1 MSYSLRICIY
11 IILLPL
17 FACKF
22 PGIDRSILETYTTF
36 RFLQANTLTYSV
48 SFRVS
53 GLLGSG
59 LQIENN
65 GDIVDVSANQ
75 TYTFSKKIQSGSP
88 YNVIVKTQP
97 NSPIQKCIVSSGS
110 GTVLSGN
117 IEGIQIVCGDALYL
131 IYGTATGLLGNGL
144 QIQNVTGAGTDVI
157 NVNSTS
163 FSLPPIPAGET
174 YNFSIISQPTS
185 PSQTCSITSPGITT
199 GIMAAA
205 HLPATIN
212 CTTNSFAVNAQV
224 TGILGTLTV
233 GNELK
238 LTLDGSNTINVTA
251 DGTFPFPGTY
261 LSGGTFSIA
270 IDNPGGIIS
279 TGVCTLSSGTITVA
293 NGAYTIPVNCSNAF
307 LISGT
312 VSSPGGTTT
321 SILSGSVTLDLV
333 NTGGTPFT
341 TQSITVASGVTNFS
355 FPSTIPGGSD
365 YQIVV
370 SLSAPNQV
378 CTMTAGATHAGT
390 TSDQGTAVVNC
401 SLPTPTFSPVSGS
414 VFNDDGTV
422 TLATLIP
429 GSEYRYT
436 LGNGGQV
443 DPTCATGT
451 MTTSTVSITNTNQAV
466 IKAIHCKTGWV
477 DSTVQNST
485 YTLKVAT
492 PTPSLATGSL
502 LNSGQSV
509 SFSTT
514 TTGTTWVCQEGAAG
528 TPTDPVCGAT
538 ANTCSS
544 GTLGNYIF
552 PTPGSSQNVKVRMC
566 KLDYVGSDI
575 LSLNYQPNVYTVSGT
590 ISTLT
595 TPFGVNT
602 FVLQNNLGDD
612 LIIAGNGTFTFN
624 TAIPTGSNYSVT
636 VFSNP
641 QNPWQTCNVTNG
653 SGTIANLAITD
664 VAIACSVNQYTMSG
678 NITSNIALPSG
689 LTVTNGI
696 DTINVPG
703 GATTTPISFT
713 TPIASGTNYDI
724 TITAEPPGYVCAI
737 QSNYSGTVLGT
748 NITNVAVNCVLGYRY
763 GNTITAKKPAPIQVH
778 YYRGQVSTTAGQAAS
793 GSTDATG
800 TSATFTNIGGIT
812 FDGTK
817 GFIVDSGNHKIRVF
831 NPTTGAV
838 TSLVGNGIAGN
849 TAGSGS
855 VSAFNNPRAITT
867 DGTYLYVTEYN
878 GNRIKRVLISSG
890 YAETLAGD
898 DSTISPASA
907 NVDSTDPTLARFAS
921 PAGIVFDD
929 DKLYIADR
937 NNSAIRVIKLRN
949 REVTTLTSGG
959 DINQPEGI
967 TIAGDY
973 IYATNL
979 GTYNITKTHK
989 VTGAT
994 TILAGSST
1002 AGFVEGVGTGASF
1015 LMPHGLTHDGI
1026 FLYVADYGNHRI
1038 RRVHMLTGEVITIAG
1053 SGGTG
1058 LVDGEGVNASLNAPL
1073 YIANIG
1079 NVLVFGTAHALRSLN
1094 VSGLL
1099 AYYPLNGS
1107 VLNLLNNQTIT
1118 AVGSPGF
1125 GFGRYGETGGAASTS
1140 VGNAGIAPS
1149 PSAATSNIT
1158 LSAWFNWDGT
1168 NAGIGKVIVFNGDLA
1183 SSGHGLFIDS
1193 SKQLVLARG
1202 GYPSDSTYT
1211 TVIPNLWTHVAM
1223 TVDNNNIYR
1232 IYMNGNLIFEKQ
1244 RSTNPVT
1251 GNLTIGVGSGGS
1263 FFFPGRIADV
1273 RYYNKNLNDAEINDL
1288 ARTADST
1295 LVGNSYSTR
1304 PIELL
1309 MNYQFKSNAD
1319 PLGPVGNTLS
1329 LYGGMTGYAPGRDR
1343 SPNASLRFALGNN
1356 GYANGTEL
1364 GLPLGQHPRSVCVW
1378 VNPETYPTNPNEH
1391 LAIFSYGTPGP
1402 GSEFILSI
1410 FKSGLGDNLIRFGGL
1425 GGGEVFT
1432 TYSIPLNRWSH
1443 ICGTFDGTYGYIYV
1457 NGIDIVGPSNI
1468 GSSINTTPST
1478 GVYIG
1483 KIMSFSAQTFAG
1495 KIDDLRVYS
1504 KALTDKEVRR
1514 LSAQIPVG
1522 LVARFDFNKDL
1533 QDVSGFGNQVTNMG
1547 VGLFTDRFGQAAAAI
1562 STNGTNYINVSTTDT
1577 QLPYSQQPRT
1587 LCVHF
1592 KSNLANPGTMV
1603 SFGQTATDRLV
1614 ALGAGSGG
1622 GKYYFAGFG
1631 NDVEESYY
1639 NHENVW
1645 HQLCGVYEGPDGS
1658 YAANLYHNGV
1668 KLRTETKNTWDTN
1681 PTAFTIGTRSD
1692 LSTSFSG
1699 LIDDV
1704 LVYNRALGPN
1714 EIQSL
1719 AGFDPRQVVTWSP
1732 TLALSS
1738 LRLHLSADSLSNQGN
1753 GTAITTWHDR
1763 SGNAASFFNG
1773 TMAPTFNDAGFNGK
1787 PSVSFNAVNS
1797 EYLYRGPAADIPSNN
1812 STFFLAFSR
1821 TTLTNGTL
1829 FESAAGGVSY
1839 YLDSNIVRMAKPSE
1853 GLIGSSSGAFGGTLI
1868 PYLIAAEYTAGS
1880 SFGFY
1885 LNGTSI
1891 GIPTDTTKVFTQNNI
1906 YLGTN
1911 ETTTSFFSGHI
1922 AEVLYYKTNLS
1933 NPGRTIVYCYLS
1945 QKYNISLAG
1954 SGFYCD

>member
-1 MSYSLRICIY
+1 MNYFQRICIHL
-11 IILLPL
+11 ILLL
-17 FACKF
+17 LVTCKF

-36 RFLQANTLTYSV
+36 RFLQTNTLTYSV

-53 GLLGSG
+53 GLMGSG

-65 GDIVDVSANQ
+65 GDVVDVSANQ
-75 TYTFSKKIQSGSP
+75 TYTFSRKIQSGSP
-88 YNVIVKTQP
+88 YQVKVKTQP
-97 NSPIQKCIVSSGS
+97 SSPIQKCIVSSGS
-110 GTVLSGN
+110 GTVISGN
-117 IEGIQIVCGDALYL
+117 VEGIQIVCGDALYL

-157 NVNSTS
+157 NVNSTN
-163 FSLPPIPAGET
+163 FSLPPIPSGET
-174 YNFSIISQPTS
+174 YNFSIISQPTN
-185 PSQTCSITSPGITT
+185 PSQTCSITTPAVTT
-199 GIMAAA
+199 GTMAAA

-224 TGILGTLTV
+224 TGILGTLGV

-238 LTLDGSNTINVTA
+238 LTLDGSNTINVTT
-251 DGTFPFPGTY
+251 DGTFAFPGTY

-270 IDNPGGIIS
+270 IDNPGGIIT
-279 TGVCTLSSGTITVA
+279 TGVCSLASGTITVA
-293 NGAYTIPVNCSNAF
+293 NGVYTIPVNCSNAF

-333 NTGGTPFT
+333 NTGGTPFA

-370 SLSAPNQV
+370 SASAPNQV
-378 CTMTAGATHAGT
+378 CTMTAGATHSGT

-401 SLPTPTFSPVSGS
+401 SLPIPTFSPVSGS

-422 TLATLIP
+422 TLTTLIP

-451 MTTSTVSITNTNQAV
+451 STTSTVSITDTNQAV

-477 DSTVQNST
+477 ESAVVNSI

-502 LNSGQSV
+502 LNSGQSI

-538 ANTCSS
+538 TNTCSS
-544 GTLGNYIF
+544 GTLGNYVF
-552 PTPGSSQNVKVRMC
+552 PTPGSSQNVKTRMC
-566 KLDYVGSDI
+566 KVDYLGSDI

-595 TPFGVNT
+595 IPFGANT

-624 TAIPTGSNYSVT
+624 TAIPTGTNYSVT
-636 VFSNP
+636 VLSNP
-641 QNPWQTCNVTNG
+641 QNPWQTCVVTDGTGTVG
-653 SGTIANLAITD
+653 SAAITN
-664 VAIACSVNQYTMSG
+664 VAIACTVNNYAMSG
-678 NITSNIALPSG
+678 NITSTVALPSG

-703 GATTTPISFT
+703 GATTTPISFA

-724 TITAEPPGYVCAI
+724 TITAEPPGHVCAI
-737 QSNYSGTVLGT
+737 QSNYSGTVLGA
-748 NITNVAVNCVLGYRY
+748 NIVNVAVNCVIGYRY
-763 GNTITAKKPAPIQVH
+763 GNTITEKKPAPLQLH
-778 YYRGQVSTTAGQAAS
+778 YYRGLVGTSAGQAAS
-793 GSTDATG
+793 GAVDATG
-800 TSATFTNIGGIT
+800 TSATFTNISGIT

-831 NPTTGAV
+831 NPTTSAV
-838 TSLVGNGIAGN
+838 TSLVGNGTAGN

-855 VSAFNNPRAITT
+855 VSAFNSPRAITT
-867 DGTYLYVTEYN
+867 DGTYLYVTEFN

-890 YAETLAGD
+890 YAETFAGD
-898 DSTISPASA
+898 DSVISPPNA
-907 NVDSTDPTLARFAS
+907 NVDSVDPLLARFAS
-921 PAGIVFDD
+921 PTGIVIDD
-929 DKLYIADR
+929 EKLYIADR
-937 NNSAIRVIKLRN
+937 NNSAIRVIKLRT

-967 TIAGDY
+967 TIVGDY
-973 IYATNL
+973 LYATNL
-979 GTYNITKTHK
+979 GTFNITKTHK

-1002 AGFVEGVGTGASF
+1002 GGFVEGVGTSASF
-1015 LMPHGLTHDGI
+1015 FMPHGLTHDGN

-1038 RRVHMLTGEVITIAG
+1038 RRVHLTSGEVITIAG

-1058 LVDGEGVNASLNAPL
+1058 LVNGEGVNASLNAPM
-1073 YIANIG
+1073 YISNIG
-1079 NVLVFGTAHALRSLN
+1079 NILVVGTTHTLRTISS
-1094 VSGLL
+1094 SGLI

-1107 VLNLLNNQTIT
+1107 TSNLLNNQTLT
-1118 AVGSPGF
+1118 AIGSPGF
-1125 GFGRYGETGGAASTS
+1125 GLGRFGETSGAATTS
-1140 VGNAGIAPS
+1140 IGNAATAPS

-1168 NAGIGKVIVFNGDLA
+1168 NAGIGKVIVFNGDIA

-1193 SKQLVLARG
+1193 NKQLVLARG

-1232 IYMNGNLIFEKQ
+1232 VYMNGNLIYEKQ

-1251 GNLTIGVGSGGS
+1251 GNLTIGVGSGGT

-1273 RYYNKNLNDAEINDL
+1273 RYYNKNLNEAEINDL

-1295 LVGNSYSTR
+1295 LVGNSYSSR

-1309 MNYQFKSNAD
+1309 MNYQFKANTD
-1319 PLGPVGNTLS
+1319 PLGPIGNTLAMS
-1329 LYGGMTGYAPGRDR
+1329 AGLSGYAPGRDR
-1343 SPNASLRFALGNN
+1343 SLNTSVRFQLGNDDYLN
-1356 GYANGTEL
+1356 GSEL

-1378 VNPETYPTNPNEH
+1378 VNPETYPLNANEH
-1391 LAIFSYGTPGP
+1391 SAIFSYGTPGP
-1402 GSEFILSI
+1402 GTEFILSI

-1425 GGGEVFT
+1425 GGGEVYT

-1457 NGIDIVGPSNI
+1457 NGIDIAGPTNI

-1483 KIMSFSAQTFAG
+1483 KIMTYSTQTFAG

-1514 LSAQIPVG
+1514 LSAQIPAG
-1522 LVARFDFNKDL
+1522 LLARFDFNKDL
-1533 QDVSGFGNQVTNMG
+1533 QDVSGFGNQVINMG
-1547 VGLFTDRFGQAAAAI
+1547 VGLFTDRFGHAAAAI
-1562 STNGTNYINVSTTDT
+1562 STNGTNYINVTTTDT
-1577 QLPYSQQPRT
+1577 QLPKSQQPRT
-1587 LCVHF
+1587 VCVHF
-1592 KSNLANPGTMV
+1592 KSNLTNPGTIV

-1631 NDVEESYY
+1631 NDVEESYF

-1645 HQLCGVYEGPDGS
+1645 HQLCGVYEGSDGGF
-1658 YAANLYHNGV
+1658 AANLYHNGV

-1681 PTAFTIGTRSD
+1681 PTAFTIGTRTD
-1692 LSTSFSG
+1692 LLTSFSG

-1704 LVYNRALGPN
+1704 LIYNRALSPN

-1732 TLALSS
+1732 SLGLSS

-1753 GTAITTWHDR
+1753 GTAVTTWHDR

-1773 TMAPTFNDAGFNGK
+1773 AMAPTYNNAGFNGK
-1787 PSVSFNAVNS
+1787 PSVSFNAANS
-1797 EYLYRGPAADIPSNN
+1797 EYLFRGSALDIPSND

-1821 TTLTNGTL
+1821 TNTADGPL
-1829 FESAAGGVSY
+1829 FESATGGVSY
-1839 YLDSNIVRMAKPSE
+1839 NIQSNRIHMTKP
-1853 GLIGSSSGAFGGTLI
+1853 IGTDIGYSNPVFAGTLT
-1868 PYLIAAEYTAGS
+1868 PYLIAAEHVGAT

-1885 LNGTSI
+1885 SSGVPFGITLNTVQ
-1891 GIPTDTTKVFTQNNI
+1891 TFTQNNI

-1911 ETTTSFFSGHI
+1911 EVISSFFSGHI
-1922 AEVLYYKTNLS
+1922 AEVLYYKTGLS
-1933 NPGRTIVYCYLS
+1933 GPGRTIVFCYLS
-1945 QKYNISLAG
+1945 QKYNISLVG
-1954 SGFYCD
+1954 SGFFCD

>member
-1 MSYSLRICIY
+1 M
-11 IILLPL
+11 
-17 FACKF
+17 
-22 PGIDRSILETYTTF
+22 ETYSTF
-36 RFLQANTLTYSV
+36 RFLQTNTVSYSV

-53 GLLGSG
+53 GLMGSG

-65 GDIVDVSANQ
+65 GDVVNVSANQ
-75 TYTFSKKIQSGSP
+75 TYTFSRKIQSGSP
-88 YNVIVKTQP
+88 YNVTVKTQP
-97 NSPIQKCIVSSGS
+97 TSPIQKCIVSSGS

-144 QIQNVTGAGTDVI
+144 QVQNVTGAGTDVI
-157 NVNSTS
+157 NVNSSS
-163 FSLPPIPAGET
+163 FSLPPIPSGET

-185 PSQTCSITSPGITT
+185 PSQTCSITTPAMTSGTMT
-199 GIMAAA
+199 AA

-212 CTTNSFAVNAQV
+212 CITNSFAVNAQV

-238 LTLDGSNTINVTA
+238 LTLDGSNTINVTT
-251 DGTFPFPGTY
+251 DGTFAFPGTY
-261 LSGGTFSIA
+261 LSGGNFSIT
-270 IDNPGGIIS
+270 IDNPGGIIT
-279 TGVCTLSSGTITVA
+279 TGVCSLASSTITVA
-293 NGAYTIPVNCSNAF
+293 NGVYAIPVNCSNAF

-321 SILSGSVTLDLV
+321 SILSGTVTLDLV
-333 NTGGTPFT
+333 NTGGTPFV
-341 TQSITVASGVTNFS
+341 TQSITVNAGVTNFS
-355 FPSTIPGGSD
+355 FPSSIPGGSD
-365 YQIVV
+365 YEIVV
-370 SLSAPNQV
+370 SASAPNQV
-378 CTMTAGATHAGT
+378 CTMTAGATHSGT
-390 TSDQGTAVVNC
+390 TSDQGTAIVNC
-401 SLPTPTFSPVSGS
+401 SLPIPTFSPVSGT

-422 TLATLIP
+422 TLTTLIP

-443 DPTCATGT
+443 DPTCSTGT
-451 MTTSTVSITNTNQAV
+451 MTTNTVPITNTNQAV
-466 IKAIHCKTGWV
+466 IKAIHCKTGWL

-492 PTPSLATGSL
+492 PTPSLATASL

-544 GTLGNYIF
+544 GTLGNYVF

-566 KLDYVGSDI
+566 KLDYTSSDI
-575 LSLNYQPNVYTVSGT
+575 LTLNYQPNVYTVSGT

-595 TPFGVNT
+595 IPFGINT

-612 LIIAGNGTFTFN
+612 LTIAGNGTFTFN

-636 VFSNP
+636 VLSNP
-641 QNPWQTCNVTNG
+641 QNPWQTCAVTDG
-653 SGTIANLAITD
+653 TGTIASTAIIN
-664 VAIACSVNQYTMSG
+664 VAIACTVNQYAMSG
-678 NITSNIALPSG
+678 NITSTVPLPSG

-724 TITAEPPGYVCAI
+724 TITAEPPGHVCAI
-737 QSNYSGTVLGT
+737 QSNYMGTVQGA
-748 NITNVAVNCVLGYRY
+748 NITNVAVNCVAGYRY
-763 GNTITAKKPAPIQVH
+763 GNTITAKKPAPLQIQ
-778 YYRGQVSTTAGQAAS
+778 YYRGQVSTAAGQAS
-793 GSTDATG
+793 NGSTDATG
-800 TSATFTNIGGIT
+800 TSATFTSICGIT
-812 FDGTK
+812 FDGTR

-831 NPTTGAV
+831 NPTTSAV

-849 TAGSGS
+849 TSGSGS

-867 DGTYLYVTEYN
+867 DGTYLYVTDYS

-890 YAETLAGD
+890 YAETFAGD
-898 DSTISPASA
+898 DTTISPANA
-907 NVDSTDPTLARFAS
+907 NVDSADPTLARFAS

-967 TIAGDY
+967 TIFGDY
-973 IYATNL
+973 IYATNM

-994 TILAGSST
+994 TILAGSSSG
-1002 AGFVEGVGTGASF
+1002 GFVDGAGTGASF

-1038 RRVHMLTGEVITIAG
+1038 RRVHMVTGEVLTIAG

-1058 LVDGEGVNASLNAPL
+1058 LADGEGVNAYLDTPL

-1094 VSGLL
+1094 ASGLL

-1107 VLNLLNNQTIT
+1107 VQNYLNNQTIT

-1125 GFGRYGETGGAASTS
+1125 GLGRFGEAAGAVATS
-1140 VGNAGIAPS
+1140 IGNAGTAPS
-1149 PSAATSNIT
+1149 PSGSINNIT

-1168 NAGIGKVIVFNGDLA
+1168 NAGIGKVIVFNGDIA

-1193 SKQLVLARG
+1193 NKQLVVARG

-1211 TVIPNLWTHVAM
+1211 TVIPNVWTHVAM
-1223 TVDNNNIYR
+1223 TVDTNNVYR
-1232 IYMNGNLIFEKQ
+1232 VYMNGNLIYEKQ
-1244 RSTNPVT
+1244 RSTNSVT
-1251 GNLTIGVGSGGS
+1251 GNLTVGVGSGGS

-1273 RYYNKNLNDAEINDL
+1273 RYYGKNLNDAEINDL
-1288 ARTADST
+1288 ARTADSA
-1295 LVGNSYSTR
+1295 LVGNSYSSR

-1309 MNYQFKSNAD
+1309 MNYQFKGNTD
-1319 PLGPVGNTLS
+1319 PLGPVGTPLAIN
-1329 LYGGMTGYAPGRDR
+1329 GGMTGYAPGRDR
-1343 SPNASLRFALGNN
+1343 SSNSSMRFTLGNS
-1356 GYANGTEL
+1356 GFLTGSEL

-1378 VNPETYPTNPNEH
+1378 VNPDTYPINPNEH
-1391 LAIFSYGTPGP
+1391 SAIFSYGTPG
-1402 GSEFILSI
+1402 GGTEFILSI

-1425 GGGEVFT
+1425 GGGEVYT

-1483 KIMSFSAQTFAG
+1483 RIMTFSTQTFAG

-1547 VGLFTDRFGQAAAAI
+1547 VGLFTDRFGHAAGAI

-1577 QLPYSQQPRT
+1577 QLPKSQQPRT
-1587 LCVHF
+1587 VCVHF
-1592 KSNLANPGTMV
+1592 KSNLTNPGTMV

-1631 NDVEESYY
+1631 NDVEESYF

-1645 HQLCGVYEGPDGS
+1645 HQLCGVYEGPDGG

-1668 KLRTETKNTWDTN
+1668 KLKTETKNTWDTN
-1681 PTAFTIGTRSD
+1681 PVAFTIGTRTD
-1692 LSTSFSG
+1692 LLTSFSG

-1732 TLALSS
+1732 TLAMSS

-1753 GTAITTWHDR
+1753 GTAVTTWHDR

-1773 TMAPTFNDAGFNGK
+1773 PMAPTYNNAGFIGK
-1787 PSVSFNAVNS
+1787 PSVSFNASNS
-1797 EYLYRGPAADIPSNN
+1797 EYLFRGSALDIPFNN

-1829 FESAAGGVSY
+1829 FESATDGVSY
-1839 YLDSNIVRMAKPSE
+1839 YLDSNIIRMAKPSE
-1853 GLIGSSSGAFGGTLI
+1853 GLIGSSTGIFGGTLI
-1868 PYLIAAEYTAGS
+1868 PYLVAAEYNSGTS
-1880 SFGFY
+1880 LGFY
-1885 LNGTSI
+1885 SNGGSGGTS
-1891 GIPTDTTKVFTQNNI
+1891 TDITKVFTPYNL

-1911 ETTTSFFSGHI
+1911 ETTSSFFSGHI
-1922 AEVLYYKTNLS
+1922 AEVLYYKTSLS
-1933 NPGRTIVYCYLS
+1933 GPGRTIVFCYLS
-1945 QKYNISLAG
+1945 QKYNISLVG
-1954 SGFYCD
+1954 TGIVCD